1 MLKSVGRRTLNNKTY
16 TATLVTIILL
26 VAILARLWFTGDDIF
41 NVSAVEA
48 TSNIGVYWDKNC
60 TKRVYSVDWGN
71 LSLGQTRK
79 VLVYVRNEANDSTI
93 LFLTTNNWNP
103 TNATK
108 YLSFSWHTQNGKIG
122 AGKVI
127 NATLSL
133 FASLATIG
141 ISNFSFDIMLE
152 GRKYYQGDANRDG
165 VVDLL
170 DIVIVAVAYDSKP
183 GSPNWNTD
191 ADLDKNGIVDIFD
204 ITTVGIGLGK
214 T

>member
-1 MLKSVGRRTLNNKTY
+1 MLKNVGRRTLSSKTY
-16 TATLVTIILL
+16 TVALVAIILL
-26 VAILARLWFTGDDIF
+26 VAILARLWFAGDDIF
-41 NVSAVEA
+41 NVSAVES

-60 TKRVYSVDWGN
+60 TKRVYSVDWGI
-71 LSLGQTRK
+71 LSLGQTRN

-93 LFLTTNNWNP
+93 LFLTTSNWNP

-108 YLSFSWHTQNGKIG
+108 YLSFSWNTQNVKIG

-133 FASLATIG
+133 FVSLATIG

-183 GSPNWNTD
+183 GSLNWNTD
-191 ADLDKNGIVDIFD
+191 ADLDKNGIVNIFD
-204 ITTVGIGLGK
+204 ISAVGIDLGK

>member
-1 MLKSVGRRTLNNKTY
+1 VPKSTGRRIVDSKTY
-16 TATLVTIILL
+16 AATLVAFTLL
-26 VAILARLWFTGDDIF
+26 LIVLAKFWLPNGAIF

-60 TKRVYSVDWGN
+60 TKSVYSIDWGN
-71 LSLGQTRK
+71 LSLGQTKK

-93 LFLTTNNWNP
+93 LFLTTSKWNP
-103 TNATK
+103 ANAPN
-108 YLSFSWHTQNGKIG
+108 YLSFSWHTQSEKIG

-127 NATLSL
+127 NVTQSL
-133 FASLATIG
+133 VVSLGTIG
-141 ISNFSFDIMLE
+141 ISNFSFDITFE
-152 GRKYYQGDANRDG
+152 GRKYYQGDANKDG

-170 DIVIVAVAYDSKP
+170 DIVMVALAFDSKQ
-183 GSPNWNTD
+183 GSPNWNVN

-204 ITTVGIGLGK
+204 IATVGIDLGK